1 MTLWFSA
8 TAVLPSLITAWQL
21 SATGAAWL
29 TAAVQLGF
37 VAGALASAALN
48 LPDVLPPRQMVALC
62 AVAGA
67 LVNLVLA
74 WGVTSIEPALVLRFL
89 TGVFLAGVY
98 PPGMKIAAGHV
109 SGAARG
115 LAIGVLV
122 GALTLGS
129 ATPHL
134 IAGLLHGTALP
145 HRAVLTVASA
155 LALLGALV
163 VAGWVTDGPHAPPS
177 APFDPHQIGR
187 VLRNRPVLLANLGY
201 FGHMWELYAMWAWLA
216 IFLASALGPAD
227 PALPRLGAFLMIGVA
242 GGAGAVL
249 GGLLAD
255 RLGRTTVTI
264 GAMTVSGG
272 CCVLSAWTYAAPL
285 WLLTL
290 FGLVWGASVVAD
302 SAQFSASVS
311 ELAEPAYMG
320 TALTLQTS
328 LGFALTLVTIW
339 GLPLLA
345 GEVGWRFA
353 FIALA
358 PGPFLGCW
366 AMLALRRRPES
377 LRLAAGRR

>member
-1 MTLWFSA
+1 
-8 TAVLPSLITAWQL
+8 
-21 SATGAAWL
+21 
-29 TAAVQLGF
+29 
-37 VAGALASAALN
+37 
-48 LPDVLPPRQMVALC
+48 
-62 AVAGA
+62 
-67 LVNLVLA
+67 
-74 WGVTSIEPALVLRFL
+74 
-89 TGVFLAGVY
+89 
-98 PPGMKIAAGHV
+98 MKIAAGHV

-134 IAGLLHGTALP
+134 IAGMLHGAALP

-155 LALLGALV
+155 LALIGAV
-163 VAGWVTDGPHAPPS
+163 IVARWVTDGPYAPPS
-177 APFDPHQIGR
+177 APFDPSQIGR
-187 VLRNRPVLLANLGY
+187 VLSNRPVLLANLGY

-216 IFLASALGPAD
+216 IFLASALGAAD
-227 PALPRLGAFLMIGVA
+227 PALPRIGAFLMIGVA

-264 GAMTVSGG
+264 GAMAVSGA

-285 WLLTL
+285 WVLTL
-290 FGLVWGASVVAD
+290 FGLVWGASVIAD

-339 GLPLLA
+339 GLPVLA